1 MKYLSIL
8 VAVGL
13 ICTGCATTTETLTL
27 ADGTV
32 VTTESYDV
40 NWDQISDATTLYFEL
55 RRLEYEQ
62 SRLEYEL
69 EREQDEAEQERIRE
83 YIDQIT
89 IAITQ
94 LCGIVTG
101 KRSSK

>member
-1 MKYLSIL
+1 MKYVSVLI
-8 VAVGL
+8 AVGL

-40 NWDQISDATTLYFEL
+40 NWDQISDATTLYFEI

-62 SRLEYEL
+62 ERLEYEL
-69 EREQDEAEQERIRE
+69 ERERDEQEQERIRE

-89 IAITQ
+89 VSITQ
-94 LCGIVTG
+94 LRGL
-101 KRSSK
+101 RESE